1 MDASYNK
8 LFKLLIDK
16 KMRKNELAAAA
27 GISTSSI
34 ARLVR
39 QENVN
44 VDILIKICRALDCK
58 IDDIMDIL
66 PVQNKESGK
75 SNHAE

>member
-16 KMRKNELAAAA
+16 KMKKNELAEAA
-27 GISTSSI
+27 GVSCSSI
-34 ARLVR
+34 ARLGR
-39 QENVN
+39 QENIN

-58 IDDIMDIL
+58 MDDIMDIL
-66 PVQNKESGK
+66 PKQNEEGS
-75 SNHAE
+75 EPTRER